1 MSIRREIFSDDY
13 VVVPYI
19 AIMVTFLSFLGVYLS
34 SS

>member
-1 MSIRREIFSDDY
+1 MVRRDISGDDW

-19 AIMVTFLSFLGVYLS
+19 AVMVTFLAFLGVYLS